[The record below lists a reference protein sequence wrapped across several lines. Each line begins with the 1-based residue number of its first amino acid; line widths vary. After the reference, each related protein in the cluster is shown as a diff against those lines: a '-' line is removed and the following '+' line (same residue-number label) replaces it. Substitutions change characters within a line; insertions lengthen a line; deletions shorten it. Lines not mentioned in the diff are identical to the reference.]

1 MDKQALSVIYTNLD
15 SALQRQVS
23 ALPEKFNNIRFLQN
37 CMSVLQD
44 GKIDFSK
51 CEPSTV
57 VRTLLKG
64 AFLGLDFLN
73 GECYA
78 IPYGNQCNF
87 QTDYKGEIKVSKRYS
102 SKPINELY
110 AKLVYEGDKLE
121 IGIVD
126 GSQKVNFIPTAFSK
140 GKLLGV
146 VAICKY
152 TDGSQLY
159 ETMSVEE
166 VEQTRNA
173 YSKAPNS
180 KAWKESFGEMAKK
193 TVLRRLCKMIDLN
206 FDTAEANQ
214 AYLEGMDSNLA
225 DRPQKEKT
233 EAHDVYAK
241 GNVVA
246 DGEYKEVAEEQD
258 QHIGGVE
265 EDGQITINQ

>member
-1 MDKQALSVIYTNLD
+1 MNEQTLLD
-15 SALQRQVS
+15 IHTRLDTALQQQIA
-23 ALPEKFNNIRFLQN
+23 ALPENFNKPRFLQN
-37 CMSVLQD
+37 CMSLLQD
-44 GKIDFSK
+44 GKTDFSK
-51 CEPSTV
+51 CEPRAV

-64 AFLGLDFLN
+64 AFLGLDFFN

-110 AKLVYEGDKLE
+110 AKLVYEGDNLE

-126 GSQKVNFIPTAFSK
+126 GSQKVNFIPIAFNK

-159 ETMSVEE
+159 ETMSIEE

-225 DRPQKEKT
+225 DRSQKEKT
-233 EAHDVYAK
+233 EAHDVYADDK
-241 GNVVA
+241 VVA
-246 DGEYKEVAEEQD
+246 DGAYKEVADDTTQA
-258 QHIGGVE
+258 IGGVE

>member
-23 ALPEKFNNIRFLQN
+23 ALPDKFNKQRFLQN
-37 CMSVLQD
+37 CMTVLQD
-44 GKIDFSK
+44 GKTDFSK
-51 CEPSTV
+51 CEAGTV

-64 AFLGLDFLN
+64 AFLGLDFFN

-126 GSQKVNFIPTAFSK
+126 GSQKVNFIPTAFNK

-159 ETMSVEE
+159 ETMSIEE

-214 AYLEGMDSNLA
+214 AYEDGSDTDIKNVA
-225 DRPQKEKT
+225 QKEKT

-246 DGEYKEVAEEQD
+246 DGEYKEVAEEQEKP
-258 QHIGGVE
+258 IGGVE

>member
-23 ALPEKFNNIRFLQN
+23 ALPDKFNKQRFLQN
-37 CMSVLQD
+37 CMTVLQD
-44 GKIDFSK
+44 GKTDFSK
-51 CEPSTV
+51 CEAGTV

-64 AFLGLDFLN
+64 AFLGLDFFN

-126 GSQKVNFIPTAFSK
+126 GSQKVNFIPTAFNK

-159 ETMSVEE
+159 ETMSIEE

-214 AYLEGMDSNLA
+214 AYEDGSDTDVKNVA
-225 DRPQKEKT
+225 QKEKT

-246 DGEYKEVAEEQD
+246 DGEYKEVAEEQK
-258 QHIGGVE
+258 QTVGGVE

>member
-23 ALPEKFNNIRFLQN
+23 ALPDKFNKQRFLQN
-37 CMSVLQD
+37 CMTVLQD
-44 GKIDFSK
+44 GKTDFSK
-51 CEPSTV
+51 CEAGTV

-64 AFLGLDFLN
+64 AFLGLDFFN

-126 GSQKVNFIPTAFSK
+126 GSQKVNFIPTAFNK

-159 ETMSVEE
+159 ETMSIEE

-214 AYLEGMDSNLA
+214 AYEDGSDTDVKNVA
-225 DRPQKEKT
+225 QKEKT

-246 DGEYKEVAEEQD
+246 DGEYKEVAEEQE
-258 QHIGGVE
+258 QTVGGVE

>member
-23 ALPEKFNNIRFLQN
+23 ALPDKFNKQRFLQN
-37 CMSVLQD
+37 CMTVLQD
-44 GKIDFSK
+44 GKTDFSK
-51 CEPSTV
+51 CEAGTV

-64 AFLGLDFLN
+64 AFLGLDFFN

-126 GSQKVNFIPTAFSK
+126 GSQKVNFIPTAFNK

-159 ETMSVEE
+159 ETMSIEE

-214 AYLEGMDSNLA
+214 AYEDGSDTDIKNVA
-225 DRPQKEKT
+225 QKEKT

-246 DGEYKEVAEEQD
+246 DGEYKEVAEEQE
-258 QHIGGVE
+258 QTVGGVE